1 MKIIVWLLWGA
12 VALHRIASAQ
22 EFKKE
27 LVGCISSYKIKMTLE
42 RKDNL
47 MRGVYAYDR
56 TGKPITLNG
65 KVNPNGSIELDEFDE
80 KGANTGTFTLRMKGD
95 VLRGEWKGGKKT
107 LTVALYRA
115 TQVEVIEASLSK
127 NGDLS
132 MCVVD
137 GKVHWLSI
145 ATATKSGENVYLC
158 TLDIDRDNL
167 SNSENIEQWSDAA
180 QKTTVVISTNYDGKK
195 EKAGEVIIEKTN
207 DETYLVQLSVEQ
219 HAAFCGFYGILPDRV
234 SLVKKGNKWTTKP

>member
-1 MKIIVWLLWGA
+1 MKIIVWSLLCV

-47 MRGVYAYDR
+47 MSGVYAYDR
-56 TGKPITLNG
+56 TGKPITLKG
-65 KVNPNGSIELDEFDE
+65 RVNPNGSIELDEFDE
-80 KGANTGTFTLRMKGD
+80 KGANTGKFTLRMKGD
-95 VLRGEWKGGKKT
+95 VLRGEWKNDKKT
-107 LTVALYRA
+107 LTVALYKA
-115 TQVEVIEASLSK
+115 AQVELIETTLSK

-132 MCVVD
+132 MCVVN
-137 GKVHWLSI
+137 GKVQWLSI
-145 ATATKSGENVYLC
+145 TTTTKSGEHVYLC
-158 TLDIDRDNL
+158 DLDIDRDNL

-207 DETYLVQLSVEQ
+207 DETYLVQLSIEQ
-219 HAAFCGFYGILPDRV
+219 HAAFCGFSGILPDRV

>member
-80 KGANTGTFTLRMKGD
+80 KGTNTGKFTMRMKGD

-107 LTVALYRA
+107 LTVVLYKA
-115 TQVEVIEASLSK
+115 AQVELIETSLSE

-137 GKVHWLSI
+137 GKVQWLSI
-145 ATATKSGENVYLC
+145 TTTTKSGANVYLC
-158 TLDIDRDNL
+158 TLDIDRDNF
-167 SNSENIEQWSDAA
+167 SDSENIEQWSDAA
-180 QKTTVVISTNYDGKK
+180 QRTTVVISTNYGGKK
-195 EKAGEVIIEKTN
+195 EKAGEVMIEKTN
-207 DETYLVQLSVEQ
+207 DETYLVQLSIER
-219 HAAFCGFYGILPDRV
+219 HTAFCGFNGILPERV
-234 SLVKKGNKWTTKP
+234 VLVKKGNKWTTKP